1 MRSDSASRNAAILT
15 AVLLLSMTAACG
27 AAKAS
32 STTPTPSPTAPAS
45 PSPSAASAVAP
56 FTPVAT
62 AGWVSYASAVNH
74 VTFRHPADM
83 KPLECGWVYI
93 APNNPTSCPLG
104 DGFCCIFFR
113 SSDNGETGTMSLIST
128 NLSLYTGGVQRT
140 SVTVDGVTGTR
151 LSGTQ
156 TFGMGVGPQVEYD
169 FKTGGRTYNLFAY
182 AGGQSDSLDP
192 VAPSAAVFDQIV
204 RTATF
209 TR

>member
-1 MRSDSASRNAAILT
+1 
-15 AVLLLSMTAACG
+15 
-27 AAKAS
+27 
-32 STTPTPSPTAPAS
+32 
-45 PSPSAASAVAP
+45 
-56 FTPVAT
+56 
-62 AGWVSYASAVNH
+62 
-74 VTFRHPADM
+74 M

-93 APNNPTSCPLG
+93 APNNPSSCPLG
-104 DGFCCIFFR
+104 DGFCCIFLS
-113 SSDNGETGTMSLIST
+113 SSDNGQTGSESLIST
-128 NLSLYTGGVQRT
+128 NPSASLYAGGIQRT

-169 FKTGGRTYNLFAY
+169 FTTGGRTYNFFAY